1 MSVRQP
7 HRSSVL
13 LTERLLWNRVLGGP
27 SRPQPVVVL
36 MGPVGSGK
44 STALTS
50 ISRACGAGVVHAL
63 VDFQHDEPAT
73 APPTTVETLTQ
84 VAYALS
90 RRWRARP
97 RARFTRFTLG
107 LIAVQT
113 SLEGQSPEQA
123 KDTLRVSIKAFTR
136 NPRVDRVVN
145 GLVDTLVDSAKS
157 AGVLPALPAEI
168 IKKSLPAL
176 IRTVARQPVGRAKR
190 WHADIPEAEG
200 ATPLDALVSL
210 SRAKPAEITDWLTAA
225 FLADIRE
232 SHPRMATP
240 DRLSRCSCSNLDKAQ
255 HWHNWVILVD
265 GVDYPGGA
273 TFITDLLAAR
283 ERHLRQHPDEHDAL
297 LVVATSGR
305 WNSHWES
312 RWQAPWQSPLDNTG
326 RARAVPL
333 CREASYEHWAGQASD
348 APRSPYY
355 PVLLEPLTID
365 ETARILEINQ
375 RAPECILAQ
384 RATSGLP
391 AGVHLLKGLLR
402 DRQFRPG
409 ARDLLRSADPARPD
423 ADPWRERLAGL
434 RLAQYLPDVGI
445 DEFVTAAP
453 FATAP
458 WLLPHNATSLISR
471 PNVGRILTEL
481 RTALWITA
489 STHGGVTANY
499 AELHPWIAR
508 TLVSALVRNGTS
520 YLDQFEALLNDPDT
534 FADPARKAYCQLALG
549 RISEVVDAFE
559 ASFDQGPHQEWI
571 DRLELVAR
579 APDDQPLDHS
589 CAELYEALVTT
600 TIGKTPCDRSPAG
613 NTITRLVTA
622 RWLAANPFAMPD
634 PVQRDIIMHAYGEE
648 LPPLSRRP
656 DVAAL
661 YEAARLAADPLR

>member
-1 MSVRQP
+1 MSVGQP

-13 LTERLLWNRVLGGP
+13 LTERLLWNRALGGP

-36 MGPVGSGK
+36 LGPAGSGK

-50 ISRACGAGVVHAL
+50 ISRACGAGVIHAL
-63 VDFQHDEPAT
+63 VDFHHGETAA
-73 APPTTVETLTQ
+73 APPTTVETLTR

-90 RRWRARP
+90 RRWKARP

-113 SLEGQSPEQA
+113 SLDGQTLEQA
-123 KDTLRVSIKAFTR
+123 RDTLRVSIKTFTR
-136 NPRVDRVVN
+136 NARVNRVVD
-145 GLVDTLVDSAKS
+145 GLVDGLVDSAKS
-157 AGVLPALPAEI
+157 AGLLPALPAEI
-168 IKKSLPAL
+168 IKRTLPAL

-210 SRAKPAEITDWLTAA
+210 SRAKPTDITEWLTAA

-232 SHPRMATP
+232 SHPRMAGP
-240 DRLSRCSCSNLDKAQ
+240 DHLSRCQCRTLNQAR
-255 HWHNWVILVD
+255 HWHNWVLLVD
-265 GVDYPGGA
+265 GIDHPGGA

-283 ERHLRQHPDEHDAL
+283 DRHLRQHPGEHDAL

-305 WNSHWES
+305 WVSDWES
-312 RWQAPWQSPLDNTG
+312 RWQAPWRSPLDNTG
-326 RARAVPL
+326 RARAVPP
-333 CREASYEHWAGQASD
+333 CHEASYEHWAGQASD
-348 APRSPYY
+348 APRLPYY

-384 RATSGLP
+384 RATGGLP
-391 AGVHLLKGLLR
+391 SAVHLLKGLLH
-402 DRQFRPG
+402 DQQFRSG
-409 ARDLLRSADPARPD
+409 ARDVLGSADPARPD

-434 RLAQYLPDVGI
+434 RLAQRLRDVSI
-445 DEFVTAAP
+445 DEFITAAP

-458 WLLPHNATSLISR
+458 WLLPHDATSLIAR

-489 STHGGVTANY
+489 STRGGAAPND
-499 AELHPWIAR
+499 AKLHPWIAQ
-508 TLVSALVRNGTS
+508 TLMSALARNSTS
-520 YLDQFEALLNDPDT
+520 YRDQFEALLHDPDT
-534 FADPARKAYCQLALG
+534 SGDPARMAYCQLALG

-559 ASFDQGPHQEWI
+559 ASFDHGPHQEWI

-579 APDDQPLDHS
+579 APDNQRLDRS
-589 CAELYEALVTT
+589 CAELYEELVTT
-600 TIGKTPCDRSPAG
+600 IIDNTPGDRSSAG

-634 PVQRDIIMHAYGEE
+634 PTQRDIISHAYGE

-661 YEAARLAADPLR
+661 HEAARLAADPLR